1 MNEVT
6 CKISDAEW
14 QVMKVLWAE
23 SPITATQV
31 IEYLKPETH
40 WSPKTIH
47 TLIGRLVKKQVLGV
61 NKNSNLFQYY
71 PLVSKDDCMRDETKS
86 FLHKVYD
93 GSLHLLLANFVK
105 NESLSPRDIEELRN
119 LLDERIK

>member
-1 MNEVT
+1 MNDVA

-14 QVMKVLWAE
+14 QIMKVLWEE
-23 SPITATQV
+23 SPLTATQV

-47 TLIGRLVKKQVLGV
+47 TLIGRLVKKEALGV
-61 NKNSNLFQYY
+61 NKDSNLFQYY
-71 PLVSKDDCMRDETKS
+71 PLVSKNACMREETKS

-105 NESLSPRDIEELRN
+105 NESLSSKDIEELKN
-119 LLDERIK
+119 LLEERIK